1 MYSLNSYYLFYKG
14 GRKQKHYLKHYN
26 YLYSSNFSAVN
37 VIAGKK
43 EDVNLDL
50 KGIPA

>member
-1 MYSLNSYYLFYKG
+1 MYSLNNYYLFYKG
-14 GRKQKHYLKHYN
+14 GRKQRNYLKQHN
-26 YLYSSNFSAVN
+26 YLYSSNLSAVN